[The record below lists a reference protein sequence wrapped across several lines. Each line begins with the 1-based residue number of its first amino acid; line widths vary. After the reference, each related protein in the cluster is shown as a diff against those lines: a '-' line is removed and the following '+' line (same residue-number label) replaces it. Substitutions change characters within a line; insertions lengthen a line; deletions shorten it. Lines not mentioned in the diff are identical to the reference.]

1 MSNHTIF
8 HIINTYVVDTT
19 INSCMSK
26 ILATVAAC
34 NRTVAKARRTI
45 EHSPEFGSDD
55 DPDEDGR
62 PTTRIPPGGFLT
74 G

>member
-1 MSNHTIF
+1 MIF
-8 HIINTYVVDTT
+8 HLINTYVADGT

-45 EHSPEFGSDD
+45 RHSPEFGDD
-55 DPDEDGR
+55 TNADEDGR
-62 PTTRIPPGGFLT
+62 PSTRIPPGGFLT